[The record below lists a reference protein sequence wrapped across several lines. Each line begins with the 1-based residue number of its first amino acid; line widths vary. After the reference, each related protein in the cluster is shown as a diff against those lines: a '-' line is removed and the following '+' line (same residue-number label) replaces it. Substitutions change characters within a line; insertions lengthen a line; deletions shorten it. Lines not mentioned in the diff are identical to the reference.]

1 MWILRTS
8 FFIRLGPRPRA
19 TLSFSRLRNHQPAYA
34 KHVRKHTHAQPT
46 YITKW
51 ISTPLLSTLVVIN
64 NEINRRL
71 LDLSNCKYRL
81 FSIIKPLTI
90 YSFLIRTFPW
100 TLCLNK
106 FLEYTP
112 FYKIEQSSELL
123 YNQTRNCFK
132 LFQTIKLFQKKENT
146 KRGKVQQYQ
155 NNSAWWIEKR
165 KLVSTR
171 DDQVDAADLHVDQIL
186 FEVWRLPNQTRDI
199 VRGFGHSTG
208 NTH

>member
-46 YITKW
+46 YITKR

-71 LDLSNCKYRL
+71 LDLSNCKYRF
-81 FSIIKPLTI
+81 FSTINPLTI
-90 YSFLIRTFPW
+90 YSFLIRTFPS

-106 FLEYTP
+106 FLEYTQ
-112 FYKIEQSSELL
+112 FYKILWILWSNPLNSYVVKREIKTVSKEGERSGERSSSIGIILL
-123 YNQTRNCFK
+123 D
-132 LFQTIKLFQKKENT
+132 E
-146 KRGKVQQYQ
+146 
-155 NNSAWWIEKR
+155 
-165 KLVSTR
+165 
-171 DDQVDAADLHVDQIL
+171 
-186 FEVWRLPNQTRDI
+186 
-199 VRGFGHSTG
+199 
-208 NTH
+208 